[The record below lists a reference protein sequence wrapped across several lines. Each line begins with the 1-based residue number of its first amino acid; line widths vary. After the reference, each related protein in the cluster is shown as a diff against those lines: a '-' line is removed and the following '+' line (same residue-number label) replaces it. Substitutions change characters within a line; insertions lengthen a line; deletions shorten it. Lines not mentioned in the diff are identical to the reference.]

1 MNSHSSFTREDLL
14 QIARSQR
21 AIISLILVNLL
32 LAVGLFW
39 SVIAL
44 GPGSRSAGAMESVG
58 LWVPLLLNLIAV
70 VFIYRLAKALR
81 QTAWVYALAAFFPC
95 VGLITLLLI
104 NHFATRALHR
114 HGVRVGL
121 MGALKSDLEHL
132 PPTVVPPTSTSS

>member
-1 MNSHSSFTREDLL
+1 MNSPSSFTREDLL

-32 LAVGLFW
+32 VAVGLVW

-44 GPGSRSAGAMESVG
+44 GPGSRSAGAMESAGRWIV
-58 LWVPLLLNLIAV
+58 LVLNLIGV

-81 QTAWVYALAAFFPC
+81 QTAWVYAVAAFVPC

-104 NHFATRALHR
+104 NHFATRALRR

-121 MGALKSDLEHL
+121 TGAVESDLDHL
-132 PPTVVPPTSTSS
+132 APAPDPPPVI